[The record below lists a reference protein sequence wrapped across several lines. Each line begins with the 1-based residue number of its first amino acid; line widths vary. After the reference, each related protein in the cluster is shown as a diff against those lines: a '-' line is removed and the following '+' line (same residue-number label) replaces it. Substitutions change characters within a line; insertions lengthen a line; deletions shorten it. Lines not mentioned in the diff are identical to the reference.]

1 MNSNFN
7 IQLIKNNLTKNINDK
22 LRILYINNNINYFL
36 FLNKINKKIHIN
48 DLQDLL
54 INNKNNFNKFKK
66 ESYNTIHKKLKINIF
81 VKSKTNNINLSNNTF
96 SNNIVLIEENN
107 KLGLFVLYNNKT
119 INFNIKQN
127 IINKILNYKKGG
139 LLSITNSST
148 ADFEYDSNLRKDNNY
163 GLNNFSNWYN
173 KDSINKFLDDRL
185 DYLIEDINEKFNNTS
200 NKRKKPDKTTTDT
213 KSIKQLRLYLF
224 KEINIAV
231 FTNYFREKI
240 YDIVEKLEF
249 NINNSPEIKEYQN
262 KYPNE
267 NFSIDIILTGGDAFN
282 FLHNQTKLVSP
293 DIDVKCCF
301 QSKTAYQYHNKI
313 NIDYINLNNNKINF
327 EIKSEIIE
335 NNINY
340 LKENKELFENIK
352 NVLKEQFVLTNILV
366 SKYLKDFNNKLKN
379 EFNKVIGKYNIK
391 KLTNIYINLY
401 YEILEKI
408 NNIIEQKNLVEPNK
422 EYKIYYLFNLFKRD
436 LEDLNNTFLNST
448 NSNLDDNKLDIN
460 KNYREI
466 INEYKSI
473 LAEDR
478 RFLYN
483 DKTFEPG
490 NNTSF
495 NLINNNN
502 SGSNSN
508 NSSEYFKNKVNDK
521 KERTENVASIIKDFT
536 TFINLFNKTNNFKY
550 RHTII
555 EKNEN
560 KNIITNVYLY
570 SLDLLFDGIGAF
582 QSLSGILDIVIGVPG
597 NIGYMIKNTDYVSKE
612 IKFKEKEIVRN
623 YNLKIITKNYYIKEA
638 TKLIAL
644 KIRKEDKLEKDVT
657 RIKLIAQ
664 NLDISNLNISEKKQ
678 KNSNFVSLFG
688 GANNNSIDIISN
700 EGILINKIEYLNNI
714 ENSNLISFNK
724 TINNLKIDFSRLIKS
739 NLKNF
744 NYDNKFIHNN
754 FGDKIYKWFGTM
766 IKLVENTIY
775 LKNSGFKTQVS
786 LNYNIE
792 NKLVIKKIKSGE
804 LSNKIKQDFE
814 NINDLFLLTKND
826 FISLKYNNYNY
837 LSIYRINKE
846 KIKILLIMF
855 HLINIK
861 LVSIFSTIKTSS
873 STSTNN
879 NNNNSS
885 NNNTSN
891 NNNNNNLS
899 NSENNNRKINNINDY
914 LKDFIEIF
922 ISILNYNSNFNYNI
936 KYYLEYL
943 EQNIEL
949 FNYLNKKEYKNINP
963 KLYKLINEDEEIQN
977 LIWVLSQ
984 KTKSFILELFDANDK
999 RIGIFSRLLYYKQ
1012 KNKKFINN
1020 PLSQF
1025 YKIINYIRNNI

>member
-54 INNKNNFNKFKK
+54 INNKNNFNKFNK

-107 KLGLFVLYNNKT
+107 KLGLFVLYNNKN
-119 INFNIKQN
+119 INFNVKQN

-185 DYLIEDINEKFNNTS
+185 DYLIEDINEKFNDTS
-200 NKRKKPDKTTTDT
+200 NKRKKPDNTTTIT

-240 YDIVEKLEF
+240 YDIIEKLEF

-327 EIKSEIIE
+327 EIKNEIIE

-391 KLTNIYINLY
+391 NLTNIYINLY

-408 NNIIEQKNLVEPNK
+408 NNIIEQKISLEPNK

-436 LEDLNNTFLNST
+436 FEDLNNTFLNST
-448 NSNLDDNKLDIN
+448 NSNSNDNELDVN

-478 RFLYN
+478 RFLYSN
-483 DKTFEPG
+483 KTFEPG

-495 NLINNNN
+495 NLNNNNN
-502 SGSNSN
+502 SGSSSN

-521 KERTENVASIIKDFT
+521 KRNENVASIIKDFT

-560 KNIITNVYLY
+560 RNIITNVYLY

-582 QSLSGILDIVIGVPG
+582 QSLSGILDVVIGVPG
-597 NIGYMIKNTDYVSKE
+597 NIGYMIKNTDYVHKE
-612 IKFKEKEIVRN
+612 IKFKEKEIIRN

-657 RIKLIAQ
+657 RIKLVAQ
-664 NLDISNLNISEKKQ
+664 NLDISSLNISEKKQ
-678 KNSNFVSLFG
+678 KTSNFISLFG

-700 EGILINKIEYLNNI
+700 GGILINKIEYLNNI
-714 ENSNLISFNK
+714 QNSNLISFNK
-724 TINNLKIDFSRLIKS
+724 TINNLKIDYSKLIKS

-754 FGDKIYKWFGTM
+754 FGDKMYKWFGTM

-814 NINDLFLLTKND
+814 NINDLFLLTNND
-826 FISLKYNNYNY
+826 FISLKYKNYNY

-873 STSTNN
+873 L
-879 NNNNSS
+879 
-885 NNNTSN
+885 NTSN
-891 NNNNNNLS
+891 TFNISNNNLS
-899 NSENNNRKINNINDY
+899 NNRKINNINDY

-949 FNYLNKKEYKNINP
+949 FYYLNKKEYKDINP

-977 LIWVLSQ
+977 VIWVLSQ
-984 KTKSFILELFDANDK
+984 KTKSFILELFNPNDK

-1025 YKIINYIRNNI
+1025 YNIINYIRNNI

>member
-7 IQLIKNNLTKNINDK
+7 IELIKNNLTKSINDK

-54 INNKNNFNKFKK
+54 INNKNNINKFNK

-96 SNNIVLIEENN
+96 SNSIALIKENN
-107 KLGLFVLYNNKT
+107 KLGLFVLYNNKN
-119 INFNIKQN
+119 INFNVKQN

-139 LLSITNSST
+139 ILSITNSST
-148 ADFEYDSNLRKDNNY
+148 ANFEYDSNLRKDNNY

-185 DYLIEDINEKFNNTS
+185 DYLIEDINEKLNNTS
-200 NKRKKPDKTTTDT
+200 NKRKKPDNTTTIT

-240 YDIVEKLEF
+240 YDIIEKLEF

-327 EIKSEIIE
+327 EINKDVIE
-335 NNINY
+335 SNINY

-391 KLTNIYINLY
+391 NLTNIYINLY

-408 NNIIEQKNLVEPNK
+408 NNIIKQKILLEPNK

-436 LEDLNNTFLNST
+436 FEDLNNTFLNST
-448 NSNLDDNKLDIN
+448 NSNSNDNELDVN

-478 RFLYN
+478 RFLYS

-495 NLINNNN
+495 NLNNNN
-502 SGSNSN
+502 SGSSNN
-508 NSSEYFKNKVNDK
+508 NSSEYFKNKVNNK
-521 KERTENVASIIKDFT
+521 KERNENVASIVKDFT

-550 RHTII
+550 RYTII

-560 KNIITNVYLY
+560 RNIITNVYLY

-582 QSLSGILDIVIGVPG
+582 QSLSGILDVVIGVPG
-597 NIGYMIKNTDYVSKE
+597 NIGYMIKNTDYVNKE
-612 IKFKEKEIVRN
+612 IKFKEKEIIRN

-664 NLDISNLNISEKKQ
+664 NLDISSLNISDKKQ
-678 KNSNFVSLFG
+678 KTTNFISLFG

-700 EGILINKIEYLNNI
+700 GGILINKIEYLNNI
-714 ENSNLISFNK
+714 QNSNLISFNK
-724 TINNLKIDFSRLIKS
+724 AINNLKIDYSKLIKF
-739 NLKNF
+739 NF
-744 NYDNKFIHNN
+744 KKFNNDNKFIHNN
-754 FGDKIYKWFGTM
+754 FGDKMYKWFGTM
-766 IKLVENTIY
+766 IKLVENSIY

-804 LSNKIKQDFE
+804 LSNKIKEDFE

-826 FISLKYNNYNY
+826 FISFKYNNYNY
-837 LSIYRINKE
+837 LSIYKINKE

-861 LVSIFSTIKTSS
+861 LVSIFSTIKVPYINTNKTSN
-873 STSTNN
+873 TS
-879 NNNNSS
+879 
-885 NNNTSN
+885 NTSN
-891 NNNNNNLS
+891 NNVSN
-899 NSENNNRKINNINDY
+899 NSENNDRKINNINDY

-922 ISILNYNSNFNYNI
+922 ISILKYNSNFNYNI

-949 FNYLNKKEYKNINP
+949 FYYLNNKEYKNINP
-963 KLYKLINEDEEIQN
+963 KLYHLINEDEEIQN
-977 LIWVLSQ
+977 VIWILSQ
-984 KTKSFILELFDANDK
+984 KTKSFILELFNPNDQ
-999 RIGIFSRLLYYKQ
+999 RIGIFSRLLYYQQ

>member
-54 INNKNNFNKFKK
+54 INNKNNFNKFNK

-107 KLGLFVLYNNKT
+107 KLGLFVLYNNKN
-119 INFNIKQN
+119 INFNVKQN

-185 DYLIEDINEKFNNTS
+185 DYLIEDINEKFNDTS
-200 NKRKKPDKTTTDT
+200 NKRKKPDNTTTIT

-240 YDIVEKLEF
+240 YDIIEKLEF

-327 EIKSEIIE
+327 EIKNEIIE

-391 KLTNIYINLY
+391 NLTNIYINLY

-408 NNIIEQKNLVEPNK
+408 NNIIEQKISLEPNK

-436 LEDLNNTFLNST
+436 FEDLNNTFLNST
-448 NSNLDDNKLDIN
+448 NSNSNDNELDVN

-478 RFLYN
+478 RFLYSN
-483 DKTFEPG
+483 KTFEPG

-495 NLINNNN
+495 NLNNNNN
-502 SGSNSN
+502 SGSSSN

-521 KERTENVASIIKDFT
+521 KRNENVASIIKDFT

-560 KNIITNVYLY
+560 RNIITNVYLY

-582 QSLSGILDIVIGVPG
+582 QSLSGILDVVIGVPG
-597 NIGYMIKNTDYVSKE
+597 NIGYMIKNTDYVHKE
-612 IKFKEKEIVRN
+612 IKFKEKEIIRN

-657 RIKLIAQ
+657 RIKLVAQ
-664 NLDISNLNISEKKQ
+664 NLDISSLNISEKKQ
-678 KNSNFVSLFG
+678 KTSNFISLFG

-700 EGILINKIEYLNNI
+700 GGILINKIEYLNNI
-714 ENSNLISFNK
+714 QNSNLISFNK
-724 TINNLKIDFSRLIKS
+724 TINNLKIDYSKLIKS

-754 FGDKIYKWFGTM
+754 FGDKMYKWFGTM

-814 NINDLFLLTKND
+814 NINDLFLLTNND
-826 FISLKYNNYNY
+826 FISLKYKNYNY

-873 STSTNN
+873 L
-879 NNNNSS
+879 
-885 NNNTSN
+885 NTSN
-891 NNNNNNLS
+891 TSNTFNISNNNLS
-899 NSENNNRKINNINDY
+899 NNRKINNINDY

-949 FNYLNKKEYKNINP
+949 FYYLNKKEYKDINP

-977 LIWVLSQ
+977 VIWVLSQ
-984 KTKSFILELFDANDK
+984 KTKSFILELFNPNDK

-1025 YKIINYIRNNI
+1025 YNIINYIRNNI

>member
-81 VKSKTNNINLSNNTF
+81 IKSKTNNINLSNNTF
-96 SNNIVLIEENN
+96 SNNIALIEENN
-107 KLGLFVLYNNKT
+107 KLGLFVLYHNKT

-173 KDSINKFLDDRL
+173 KESINKFLDDRL
-185 DYLIEDINEKFNNTS
+185 DYLIEDINEKINNTS
-200 NKRKKPDKTTTDT
+200 NKRKKQDNTTTVT

-327 EIKSEIIE
+327 EIKREIIE

-391 KLTNIYINLY
+391 NLTNIYINLY

-408 NNIIEQKNLVEPNK
+408 NNIIKQKNLLEPNK

-436 LEDLNNTFLNST
+436 FEDLNNTFLNST
-448 NSNLDDNKLDIN
+448 NTNLDDNELDIN

-490 NNTSF
+490 NNTSL
-495 NLINNNN
+495 NLNNNNN

-521 KERTENVASIIKDFT
+521 KERTENVVSIIKDFT

-657 RIKLIAQ
+657 RIKLIAK

-678 KNSNFVSLFG
+678 KTSNFVSLFG

-873 STSTNN
+873 SSF
-879 NNNNSS
+879 

-891 NNNNNNLS
+891 NNLS
-899 NSENNNRKINNINDY
+899 NSDNNNTKINNINDY

>member
-1 MNSNFN
+1 MNSNLN
-7 IQLIKNNLTKNINDK
+7 IELIKNNLTKNINDK
-22 LRILYINNNINYFL
+22 LRILYINSNINYFL
-36 FLNKINKKIHIN
+36 FLNKKNKKININ
-48 DLQDLL
+48 DLEDFL
-54 INNKNNFNKFKK
+54 INNKHNITKFNTK
-66 ESYNTIHKKLKINIF
+66 SYKTIHKKLKINIF
-81 VKSKTNNINLSNNTF
+81 IKSKLDNINLSNNNF
-96 SNNIVLIEENN
+96 SNNIILFKENN

-119 INFNIKQN
+119 INFDIKKNIL
-127 IINKILNYKKGG
+127 NKILNYKKGG
-139 LLSITNSST
+139 LLSIANSST

-173 KDSINKFLDDRL
+173 KDSINKFLDNRL
-185 DYLIEDINEKFNNTS
+185 DYLIEDINEKFNNS
-200 NKRKKPDKTTTDT
+200 SKKRKIQNNIITVN

-240 YDIVEKLEF
+240 YDIIEKLEF

-282 FLHNQTKLVSP
+282 FLHNQTKIVSP

-301 QSKTAYQYHNKI
+301 QSKTAYKYHNKI

-327 EIKSEIIE
+327 EINKEIIE

-340 LKENKELFENIK
+340 LKENKELFQNIK

-366 SKYLKDFNNKLKN
+366 SKYLKEFNNNLKK
-379 EFNKVIGKYNIK
+379 EFYKVIGKYNIK
-391 KLTNIYINLY
+391 NLTNIYINLY

-408 NNIIEQKNLVEPNK
+408 NNIIEQKLLLEPNK

-436 LEDLNNTFLNST
+436 FEDLNNTFLNST
-448 NSNLDDNKLDIN
+448 NNNLDDNELDVN
-460 KNYREI
+460 KNYREM
-466 INEYKSI
+466 INEYKYI

-478 RFLYN
+478 KFLYN

-490 NNTSF
+490 NNTTF
-495 NLINNNN
+495 NLNYNNNN
-502 SGSNSN
+502 NGINSN
-508 NSSEYFKNKVNDK
+508 NSSEYFKNKINDK
-521 KERTENVASIIKDFT
+521 KEINENVANIIKDFT

-560 KNIITNVYLY
+560 KNIVNNVYLY
-570 SLDLLFDGIGAF
+570 SLDLLFDGISTF
-582 QSLSGILDIVIGVPG
+582 QSLSGILDIVIGIPG
-597 NIGYMIKNTDYVSKE
+597 NIGYMIKNIDYVNKE
-612 IKFKEKEIVRN
+612 IKFKEKKIIRN
-623 YNLKIITKNYYIKEA
+623 YNLKIITKYYYIKEA

-644 KIRKEDKLEKDVT
+644 KIRKDDKFEKDVT

-664 NLDISNLNISEKKQ
+664 NLDISSLNISEKK
-678 KNSNFVSLFG
+678 KKTTNFVSFFG

-700 EGILINKIEYLNNI
+700 GGILINKIEYLNNI
-714 ENSNLISFNK
+714 QNSNLISFNK
-724 TINNLKIDFSRLIKS
+724 TINNLKIDCSKLIKS
-739 NLKNF
+739 NFKNF
-744 NYDNKFIHNN
+744 YNDNKFIHKK
-754 FGDKIYKWFGTM
+754 FGNKMYKWFGTM
-766 IKLVENTIY
+766 IKLVENNIY
-775 LKNSGFKTQVS
+775 LKNSGFKTQIS

-792 NKLVIKKIKSGE
+792 NKLIIKKIKSGE

-814 NINDLFLLTKND
+814 NINDLNLLTNND

-837 LSIYRINKE
+837 LSIYKINKE
-846 KIKILLIMF
+846 KIKILLILF

-861 LVSIFSTIKTSS
+861 LVSIFATIKTKP
-873 STSTNN
+873 TNN
-879 NNNNSS
+879 TKNIVNNNKTIDN
-885 NNNTSN
+885 
-891 NNNNNNLS
+891 
-899 NSENNNRKINNINDY
+899 INNY

-949 FNYLNKKEYKNINP
+949 FYYLNKKEYKNINP
-963 KLYKLINEDEEIQN
+963 KLYKLINEDKDIQTV
-977 LIWVLSQ
+977 IWVLSE
-984 KTKSFILELFDANDK
+984 KTKYFILELFDANDK
-999 RIGIFSRLLYYKQ
+999 RIETFSKLLYYKE
-1012 KNKKFINN
+1012 KNKIFINN
-1020 PLSQF
+1020 PFTHF
-1025 YKIINYIRNNI
+1025 YKIINYIKNNI

>member
-54 INNKNNFNKFKK
+54 INNKNNFNKFNK
-66 ESYNTIHKKLKINIF
+66 EAYNTIHKKLKINIF

-107 KLGLFVLYNNKT
+107 KLGLFVLYSNKS
-119 INFNIKQN
+119 INFNVKQN

-185 DYLIEDINEKFNNTS
+185 DYLIEDINEKFNDTS
-200 NKRKKPDKTTTDT
+200 NKRKKPDNTTTIT

-327 EIKSEIIE
+327 EINSEIIE

-391 KLTNIYINLY
+391 NLTSIYINLY

-408 NNIIEQKNLVEPNK
+408 NNIIEQKNLLEPNK

-436 LEDLNNTFLNST
+436 FEDLNNTFLNST
-448 NSNLDDNKLDIN
+448 NSNLDDNELDVN

-473 LAEDR
+473 LAADR
-478 RFLYN
+478 RFLYSN
-483 DKTFEPG
+483 KTFEPG

-495 NLINNNN
+495 NLNNNNN
-502 SGSNSN
+502 SGSSSSN

-521 KERTENVASIIKDFT
+521 KRNENVASIIKDFT

-560 KNIITNVYLY
+560 RNIITNVYLY

-597 NIGYMIKNTDYVSKE
+597 NIGYMIKNIDYVNKE
-612 IKFKEKEIVRN
+612 IKFKEKEIIRN
-623 YNLKIITKNYYIKEA
+623 YNLKIITKNYYIKES

-678 KNSNFVSLFG
+678 KTSNFVSLFG

-700 EGILINKIEYLNNI
+700 GGILINKIEYLNNI
-714 ENSNLISFNK
+714 QNSNLISFNK
-724 TINNLKIDFSRLIKS
+724 TINNLKIDYSKLIKS

-754 FGDKIYKWFGTM
+754 FGDKMYKWFGTM

-814 NINDLFLLTKND
+814 NINNLFLLTNND

-837 LSIYRINKE
+837 LSIYKINKE

-873 STSTNN
+873 LNTSNT
-879 NNNNSS
+879 S
-885 NNNTSN
+885 NTSN
-891 NNNNNNLS
+891 NNLS
-899 NSENNNRKINNINDY
+899 NNRKINNINDY

-949 FNYLNKKEYKNINP
+949 FYYLNKKEYKNINP
-963 KLYKLINEDEEIQN
+963 KLYNLINENEEIQN
-977 LIWVLSQ
+977 VIWVLSQ

-1025 YKIINYIRNNI
+1025 YNIINYIRNNI